1 MKSLTESILV
11 ESNIDPSRVEWGTTK
26 KREPLVLFFIYQNM
40 ILNNR
45 PNDFLFSCLH

>member
-26 KREPLVLFFIYQNM
+26 KKRAFGSLFY
-40 ILNNR
+40 LSKY
-45 PNDFLFSCLH
+45 DLK